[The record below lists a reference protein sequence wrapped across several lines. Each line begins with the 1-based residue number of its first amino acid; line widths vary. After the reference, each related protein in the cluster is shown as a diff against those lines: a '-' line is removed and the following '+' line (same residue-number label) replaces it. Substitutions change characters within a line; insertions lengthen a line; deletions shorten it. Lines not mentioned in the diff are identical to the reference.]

1 MKMINNQKITS
12 AWKKNLNKILN
23 KSSDTKD
30 NQLLFQSI
38 NTGKNLELQECLFD
52 DLLPISLSSSPIS
65 SIGSIDNV
73 WIACSMLSRVSDTT
87 NNLVVLEKEYPLG
100 IIGAREI
107 LRGLLKNPTPYYFHD
122 ILAQEIMN
130 RRFYLDIRNARLDK
144 LLEQMHKTKN
154 EFIILQNTKHSF
166 SAVSI
171 REILEIGALCKT
183 NFQAS
188 DLADPKIKI
197 FRRDDTVEDIIKS
210 LIHDNTEVLVL
221 ENESLFIDPMAI
233 IEKNRKVSE
242 WEKIDHI
249 NGKSIDE
256 LKHQEKNLSQE
267 ITQIQKEIK
276 KSQSKTLIIT
286 ELSLL
291 PVVVLLILISGLGNS
306 IMDFTNDETTSF
318 KTRHLIENLR
328 GDTVDTWKSWR
339 LVGTTLN
346 VNVLNAKGLSENRID
361 VIKNAITSEESLEI
375 DDSLTHKGPKGFSST
390 YFTGWAGALKHIT
403 TKDTLYNIPT
413 DFNVITSN
421 GGEGDVII
429 TLSNLRDGD
438 GYTGYTKS
446 VVDGNEILKSF
457 ITIYDVTNLT
467 DEQLGTI
474 LRHEFGHAIGLG
486 HSTAP
491 EDLMAPNIDMTVPY
505 ISECNINAVIDL
517 YNGIQGSTVCEK

>member
-1 MKMINNQKITS
+1 MKEISRLKSHVDVM
-12 AWKKNLNKILN
+12 KKEL
-23 KSSDTKD
+23 DYTTK
-30 NQLLFQSI
+30 QI
-38 NTGKNLELQECLFD
+38 
-52 DLLPISLSSSPIS
+52 
-65 SIGSIDNV
+65 
-73 WIACSMLSRVSDTT
+73 
-87 NNLVVLEKEYPLG
+87 
-100 IIGAREI
+100 
-107 LRGLLKNPTPYYFHD
+107 
-122 ILAQEIMN
+122 
-130 RRFYLDIRNARLDK
+130 K
-144 LLEQMHKTKN
+144 LL
-154 EFIILQNTKHSF
+154 
-166 SAVSI
+166 
-171 REILEIGALCKT
+171 
-183 NFQAS
+183 
-188 DLADPKIKI
+188 
-197 FRRDDTVEDIIKS
+197 
-210 LIHDNTEVLVL
+210 
-221 ENESLFIDPMAI
+221 
-233 IEKNRKVSE
+233 EKNRKVSD
-242 WEKIDHI
+242 WEKIVHV
-249 NGKSIDE
+249 NGKSVDE

-318 KTRHLIENLR
+318 KTRHLIEDLR

-390 YFTGWAGALKHIT
+390 YFTGWAGALKHIAS
-403 TKDTLYNIPT
+403 KDTLYNIPT

-505 ISECNINAVIDL
+505 ISECNTNAIRDL

>member
-1 MKMINNQKITS
+1 MKEISRLKLHVDVM
-12 AWKKNLNKILN
+12 KKEL
-23 KSSDTKD
+23 DYTTK
-30 NQLLFQSI
+30 QI
-38 NTGKNLELQECLFD
+38 
-52 DLLPISLSSSPIS
+52 
-65 SIGSIDNV
+65 
-73 WIACSMLSRVSDTT
+73 
-87 NNLVVLEKEYPLG
+87 
-100 IIGAREI
+100 
-107 LRGLLKNPTPYYFHD
+107 
-122 ILAQEIMN
+122 
-130 RRFYLDIRNARLDK
+130 K
-144 LLEQMHKTKN
+144 LL
-154 EFIILQNTKHSF
+154 
-166 SAVSI
+166 
-171 REILEIGALCKT
+171 
-183 NFQAS
+183 
-188 DLADPKIKI
+188 
-197 FRRDDTVEDIIKS
+197 
-210 LIHDNTEVLVL
+210 
-221 ENESLFIDPMAI
+221 
-233 IEKNRKVSE
+233 EKNRKVSE

-249 NGKSIDE
+249 NGISIDE

-291 PVVVLLILISGLGNS
+291 PVIVLLILISGLGNS

-318 KTRHLIENLR
+318 KTRHLIEDLR

-390 YFTGWAGALKHIT
+390 YFTGWAGALKHIAS
-403 TKDTLYNIPT
+403 KDTLYNIPT

-505 ISECNINAVIDL
+505 ISECNTNAIRDL

>member
-1 MKMINNQKITS
+1 MKEISRLKSHVDVM
-12 AWKKNLNKILN
+12 KKEL
-23 KSSDTKD
+23 DHTTK
-30 NQLLFQSI
+30 QI
-38 NTGKNLELQECLFD
+38 
-52 DLLPISLSSSPIS
+52 
-65 SIGSIDNV
+65 
-73 WIACSMLSRVSDTT
+73 
-87 NNLVVLEKEYPLG
+87 
-100 IIGAREI
+100 
-107 LRGLLKNPTPYYFHD
+107 
-122 ILAQEIMN
+122 
-130 RRFYLDIRNARLDK
+130 K
-144 LLEQMHKTKN
+144 LL
-154 EFIILQNTKHSF
+154 
-166 SAVSI
+166 
-171 REILEIGALCKT
+171 
-183 NFQAS
+183 
-188 DLADPKIKI
+188 
-197 FRRDDTVEDIIKS
+197 
-210 LIHDNTEVLVL
+210 
-221 ENESLFIDPMAI
+221 
-233 IEKNRKVSE
+233 EKNRKVSD
-242 WEKIDHI
+242 WEKIDHV
-249 NGKSIDE
+249 NGRSIDD
-256 LKHQEKNLSQE
+256 LKYQEKNLSQE

-276 KSQSKTLIIT
+276 KSQSKTLLIT

-291 PVVVLLILISGLGNS
+291 PIVVLLILISGLGNS
-306 IMDFTNDETTSF
+306 IMDFTNDESTSF

-339 LVGTTLN
+339 LIGTTLN

-390 YFTGWAGALKHIT
+390 YFKGWAGALKNIAS
-403 TKDTLYNIPT
+403 KDTLYNIPT

-474 LRHEFGHAIGLG
+474 VRHEFGHALGLG

-505 ISECNINAVIDL
+505 ISECNTSAIRDL

>member
-1 MKMINNQKITS
+1 MK
-12 AWKKNLNKILN
+12 
-23 KSSDTKD
+23 
-30 NQLLFQSI
+30 
-38 NTGKNLELQECLFD
+38 E
-52 DLLPISLSSSPIS
+52 
-65 SIGSIDNV
+65 
-73 WIACSMLSRVSDTT
+73 LSRLKSHVDVMKKELDYTT
-87 NNLVVLEKEYPLG
+87 NQ
-100 IIGAREI
+100 I
-107 LRGLLKNPTPYYFHD
+107 
-122 ILAQEIMN
+122 
-130 RRFYLDIRNARLDK
+130 K
-144 LLEQMHKTKN
+144 LL
-154 EFIILQNTKHSF
+154 
-166 SAVSI
+166 
-171 REILEIGALCKT
+171 
-183 NFQAS
+183 
-188 DLADPKIKI
+188 
-197 FRRDDTVEDIIKS
+197 
-210 LIHDNTEVLVL
+210 
-221 ENESLFIDPMAI
+221 
-233 IEKNRKVSE
+233 EKNRKVSD
-242 WEKIDHI
+242 WEKIDHV

-306 IMDFTNDETTSF
+306 IIDFTNDETTSF

-339 LVGTTLN
+339 LIDTTLN

-390 YFTGWAGALKHIT
+390 YFTGWAGALKNIAS
-403 TKDTLYNIPT
+403 KDTLYIIPT

-474 LRHEFGHAIGLG
+474 LRHEFGHALGLG

-505 ISECNINAVIDL
+505 ISECNTNAIRDL

>member
-1 MKMINNQKITS
+1 MK
-12 AWKKNLNKILN
+12 
-23 KSSDTKD
+23 
-30 NQLLFQSI
+30 
-38 NTGKNLELQECLFD
+38 E
-52 DLLPISLSSSPIS
+52 
-65 SIGSIDNV
+65 
-73 WIACSMLSRVSDTT
+73 LSRLKLHVDVMKKELDYTT
-87 NNLVVLEKEYPLG
+87 KQ
-100 IIGAREI
+100 I
-107 LRGLLKNPTPYYFHD
+107 
-122 ILAQEIMN
+122 
-130 RRFYLDIRNARLDK
+130 K
-144 LLEQMHKTKN
+144 LL
-154 EFIILQNTKHSF
+154 
-166 SAVSI
+166 
-171 REILEIGALCKT
+171 
-183 NFQAS
+183 
-188 DLADPKIKI
+188 
-197 FRRDDTVEDIIKS
+197 
-210 LIHDNTEVLVL
+210 
-221 ENESLFIDPMAI
+221 
-233 IEKNRKVSE
+233 EKNRKVSE

-249 NGKSIDE
+249 NGISIDE

-318 KTRHLIENLR
+318 KTRHLIEDLR

-390 YFTGWAGALKHIT
+390 YFTGWAGALKHIAS
-403 TKDTLYNIPT
+403 KDTLYNIPT

-505 ISECNINAVIDL
+505 ISECNTNAVIDL

>member
-1 MKMINNQKITS
+1 MKEISRLKSHVDVM
-12 AWKKNLNKILN
+12 KKEL
-23 KSSDTKD
+23 DYTTK
-30 NQLLFQSI
+30 QI
-38 NTGKNLELQECLFD
+38 
-52 DLLPISLSSSPIS
+52 
-65 SIGSIDNV
+65 
-73 WIACSMLSRVSDTT
+73 
-87 NNLVVLEKEYPLG
+87 
-100 IIGAREI
+100 
-107 LRGLLKNPTPYYFHD
+107 
-122 ILAQEIMN
+122 
-130 RRFYLDIRNARLDK
+130 K
-144 LLEQMHKTKN
+144 LL
-154 EFIILQNTKHSF
+154 
-166 SAVSI
+166 
-171 REILEIGALCKT
+171 
-183 NFQAS
+183 
-188 DLADPKIKI
+188 
-197 FRRDDTVEDIIKS
+197 
-210 LIHDNTEVLVL
+210 
-221 ENESLFIDPMAI
+221 
-233 IEKNRKVSE
+233 EKNRKVSE
-242 WEKIDHI
+242 WEKIDHV

-256 LKHQEKNLSQE
+256 LKYQEKNLSQE

-390 YFTGWAGALKHIT
+390 YFTGWTGALKHAV

-474 LRHEFGHAIGLG
+474 VRHEFGHALGLG

-505 ISECNINAVIDL
+505 ISECNTNAIRDL

>member
-1 MKMINNQKITS
+1 MKEISRLKLHVDVM
-12 AWKKNLNKILN
+12 KKEL
-23 KSSDTKD
+23 DYTTK
-30 NQLLFQSI
+30 QI
-38 NTGKNLELQECLFD
+38 
-52 DLLPISLSSSPIS
+52 
-65 SIGSIDNV
+65 
-73 WIACSMLSRVSDTT
+73 
-87 NNLVVLEKEYPLG
+87 
-100 IIGAREI
+100 
-107 LRGLLKNPTPYYFHD
+107 
-122 ILAQEIMN
+122 
-130 RRFYLDIRNARLDK
+130 K
-144 LLEQMHKTKN
+144 LL
-154 EFIILQNTKHSF
+154 
-166 SAVSI
+166 
-171 REILEIGALCKT
+171 
-183 NFQAS
+183 
-188 DLADPKIKI
+188 
-197 FRRDDTVEDIIKS
+197 
-210 LIHDNTEVLVL
+210 
-221 ENESLFIDPMAI
+221 
-233 IEKNRKVSE
+233 EKNRKVSE

-249 NGKSIDE
+249 NGISIDE

-318 KTRHLIENLR
+318 KTRHLIEDLR

-390 YFTGWAGALKHIT
+390 YFTGWAGALKNT
-403 TKDTLYNIPT
+403 SSKDTLYNIPT

>member
-1 MKMINNQKITS
+1 MKEISRLKSHVDVM
-12 AWKKNLNKILN
+12 KKEL
-23 KSSDTKD
+23 DYTTK
-30 NQLLFQSI
+30 QI
-38 NTGKNLELQECLFD
+38 K
-52 DLLPISLSSSPIS
+52 
-65 SIGSIDNV
+65 
-73 WIACSMLSRVSDTT
+73 R
-87 NNLVVLEKEYPLG
+87 LEK
-100 IIGAREI
+100 
-107 LRGLLKNPTPYYFHD
+107 N
-122 ILAQEIMN
+122 Q
-130 RRFYLDIRNARLDK
+130 
-144 LLEQMHKTKN
+144 
-154 EFIILQNTKHSF
+154 
-166 SAVSI
+166 
-171 REILEIGALCKT
+171 
-183 NFQAS
+183 
-188 DLADPKIKI
+188 
-197 FRRDDTVEDIIKS
+197 
-210 LIHDNTEVLVL
+210 
-221 ENESLFIDPMAI
+221 
-233 IEKNRKVSE
+233 KVSE
-242 WEKIDHI
+242 WEKIDNV

-276 KSQSKTLIIT
+276 KSQSKTLMIT

-306 IMDFTNDETTSF
+306 IMDFSNDDTTSF

-346 VNVLNAKGLSENRID
+346 VNILNAKGLSENRID

-390 YFTGWAGALKHIT
+390 YYTGWAGALKYISSE
-403 TKDTLYNIPT
+403 DTLYNIPT

-421 GGEGDVII
+421 GQEGDVII

-474 LRHEFGHAIGLG
+474 LRHEFGHALGLG

-505 ISECNINAVIDL
+505 ISECNINAVRDL

>member
-1 MKMINNQKITS
+1 MKEISRLKSHVDIM
-12 AWKKNLNKILN
+12 KKEL
-23 KSSDTKD
+23 DYTTK
-30 NQLLFQSI
+30 QI
-38 NTGKNLELQECLFD
+38 
-52 DLLPISLSSSPIS
+52 
-65 SIGSIDNV
+65 
-73 WIACSMLSRVSDTT
+73 
-87 NNLVVLEKEYPLG
+87 
-100 IIGAREI
+100 
-107 LRGLLKNPTPYYFHD
+107 
-122 ILAQEIMN
+122 
-130 RRFYLDIRNARLDK
+130 K
-144 LLEQMHKTKN
+144 LL
-154 EFIILQNTKHSF
+154 
-166 SAVSI
+166 
-171 REILEIGALCKT
+171 
-183 NFQAS
+183 
-188 DLADPKIKI
+188 
-197 FRRDDTVEDIIKS
+197 
-210 LIHDNTEVLVL
+210 
-221 ENESLFIDPMAI
+221 
-233 IEKNRKVSE
+233 EKNRKVSD
-242 WEKIDHI
+242 WERIDHV

-256 LKHQEKNLSQE
+256 LKYQEKNLSQE

-276 KSQSKTLIIT
+276 KSQSKTLLIT

-306 IMDFTNDETTSF
+306 IMDFTDHETTSF

-339 LVGTTLN
+339 LIGTTLN

-390 YFTGWAGALKHIT
+390 YFKGWAGALKNIAS
-403 TKDTLYNIPT
+403 KDTLYNIPT

-474 LRHEFGHAIGLG
+474 VRHEFGHALGLG

-505 ISECNINAVIDL
+505 ISECNTSAIRDL

>member
-1 MKMINNQKITS
+1 MKEISRLKLHVDVM
-12 AWKKNLNKILN
+12 KKEL
-23 KSSDTKD
+23 DYTTK
-30 NQLLFQSI
+30 QI
-38 NTGKNLELQECLFD
+38 
-52 DLLPISLSSSPIS
+52 
-65 SIGSIDNV
+65 
-73 WIACSMLSRVSDTT
+73 
-87 NNLVVLEKEYPLG
+87 
-100 IIGAREI
+100 
-107 LRGLLKNPTPYYFHD
+107 
-122 ILAQEIMN
+122 
-130 RRFYLDIRNARLDK
+130 K
-144 LLEQMHKTKN
+144 LL
-154 EFIILQNTKHSF
+154 
-166 SAVSI
+166 
-171 REILEIGALCKT
+171 
-183 NFQAS
+183 
-188 DLADPKIKI
+188 
-197 FRRDDTVEDIIKS
+197 
-210 LIHDNTEVLVL
+210 
-221 ENESLFIDPMAI
+221 
-233 IEKNRKVSE
+233 EKNRKVSE

-249 NGKSIDE
+249 NGISIDE

-318 KTRHLIENLR
+318 KTRHLIEDLR

-390 YFTGWAGALKHIT
+390 YFTGWTGALKHIAS
-403 TKDTLYNIPT
+403 KDTLYNIPT

-505 ISECNINAVIDL
+505 ISECNTNAVIDL